1 MLALSKR
8 KTHEISR
15 SDNWNGFKNQAEKTL
30 KLDAN
35 INKQVKFEIKHTML
49 FTLASPKIKC
59 MHASHSL
66 RSTSLLPHELQP
78 SRFLCPWN
86 FPGKN
91 TVVGCHFLLQ
101 GIYPSQESNPCLQ
114 SLLDEQ
120 ADSLPLSL
128 RSPKIKYLSINLI
141 KSTWWKLPNSDEN
154 NQGWTK

>member
-1 MLALSKR
+1 MCVCMCAYMYVHILKKNSTTGLLAISKR

-35 INKQVKFEIKHTML
+35 INNKQVKYEIKHTML
-49 FTLASPKIKC
+49 FTLASPQIKC
-59 MHASHSL
+59 MHASHSV

-78 SRFLCPWN
+78 TRFLCQWN

-101 GIYPSQESNPCLQ
+101 GIYPSQESTHVSRVSCMNRQILYHWATW
-114 SLLDEQ
+114 E
-120 ADSLPLSL
+120 A
-128 RSPKIKYLSINLI
+128 PKSN
-141 KSTWWKLPNSDEN
+141 T
-154 NQGWTK
+154 